1 MASNN
6 STFKI
11 PDEKRLDIKQFIQ
24 SKVIRYWYL
33 YLTSLAVALM
43 AGYFYNWYAT
53 PVYNATATLLI
64 KDEKRVNPTQDLLTQ
79 LSSLDHTGGIDNE
92 VELIRSRTM
101 IARTLRKLD
110 FDITYLMEGNIKISE
125 QYRQSPVKLII
136 DSFPFRSYENSIH
149 IEILD
154 DKKYELIFDNRNS
167 GESVSE
173 VYAFNQPV
181 QNVIGKFTLEKTDK
195 FRTAEYLQPDFEKRK
210 FILIAHHFD
219 NLVDRYTKNLNITF
233 VSKKATILELSL
245 KDRVPQKAG
254 DFLNTLMDVYIQSG
268 VENKNEIASNSLK
281 FIDDQLQLVSED
293 LKSSEQDLESYK
305 TEKGITDLGTEAQA
319 FLESVKIYDEKISS
333 IDIQNSFLQYLE
345 GYIME
350 DKELE
355 KISPASIGIAD
366 PLLTK
371 LITQLADLQNLRKSQ
386 LNSTKP
392 DNPIIMT
399 LEIQIQNTREDLLEN
414 VRSIRNGL
422 MASKQEAEIQL
433 SRIRDKIRTVPRTQR
448 ELVGMQRQA
457 LIREGLYNYLL
468 QKRAETAIMLASTI
482 SDNRI
487 VNSARASKKPVRPVP
502 SQTYTFAI
510 LLGLMIPAFFIYGR
524 EFLNDKITGLQELKG
539 MTKVPVIG
547 VVAFSENGGKL
558 LAAEKPES
566 MISESF
572 RLIRTN
578 LQYITTSSEKT
589 RILVTSTVSSE
600 GKSFCAANLAAVYAL
615 SGKKVILVHGDLRK
629 PKKSSE
635 FGLKTDAGISN
646 FLIGTSDLESILQP
660 HPSVENL
667 SIVLS
672 GPKPPNPSELM
683 LHKRMGDFFS
693 ELENIFDVIIVDSPP
708 IGLVSDGM
716 LLNKYTD
723 ATIFIVRQNVTNKQ
737 SIDYLNSLSES
748 GKMTRL
754 SIIFNAV
761 KNKQGKNNGHKYGY
775 GYGYGYGHGYYDED
789 RS

>member
-1 MASNN
+1 MTSPNT
-6 STFKI
+6 SFKI
-11 PDEKRLDIKQFIQ
+11 PDEKRLDIKQFVQAKI
-24 SKVIRYWYL
+24 IRYWYL
-33 YLTSLAVALM
+33 YLLSLFIALM

-53 PVYNATATLLI
+53 PVYNANATLLI
-64 KDEKRVNPTQDLLTQ
+64 KDEKRVNPTQDLLSQ

-125 QYRQSPVKLII
+125 QYRQSPVRLVI
-136 DSFPFRSYENSIH
+136 DSFPFRHYEQPIH
-149 IEILD
+149 IKILD
-154 DKKYELIFDNRNS
+154 DKKYEFAFENKNS
-167 GESVSE
+167 GESISE
-173 VYAFNQPV
+173 VYSFDQPV
-181 QNVIGKFTLEKTDK
+181 QNLIGKFTVEKTDK
-195 FRTAEYLQPDFEKRK
+195 FRTAEYLNPEFEKRN

-219 NLVDRYTKNLNITF
+219 NLVDKYTRNLNITF
-233 VSKKATILELSL
+233 VSKKATVIELSL

-268 VENKNEIASNSLK
+268 IENKNEIASNSLK
-281 FIDDQLQLVSED
+281 FIDDQLKLVTED
-293 LKSSEQDLESYK
+293 LKTSEQDLESYK

-350 DKELE
+350 DRELD

-399 LEIQIQNTREDLLEN
+399 LDIQIQNTREDLLEN

-422 MASKQEAEIQL
+422 LASKQEAETQL

-487 VNSARASKKPVRPVP
+487 VNSARASKNPVRPIP

-510 LLGLMIPAFFIYGR
+510 LLGIMIPAFFIYGR
-524 EFLNDKITGLQELKG
+524 ELLNDKITGLNELRS
-539 MTKVPVIG
+539 MTSVPVIG
-547 VVAFSENGGKL
+547 VVAFSDNNGKL
-558 LAAEKPES
+558 LVAEKPES

-578 LQYITTSSEKT
+578 LQYITTSADKI

-615 SGKKVILVHGDLRK
+615 TGKKVVLVHGDLRK

-646 FLIGTSDLESILQP
+646 YLIGTSVFDSIIQP
-660 HPSVENL
+660 HPTVENL

-683 LHKRMGDFFS
+683 LHKRMEEFFQ
-693 ELENIFDVIIVDSPP
+693 ELGNHFDVIIVDSPP
-708 IGLVSDGM
+708 IGLVADGM
-716 LLNKYTD
+716 QLSKYTD
-723 ATIFIVRQNVTNKQ
+723 ATIYIVRQNVTNKQ
-737 SIDYLNSLSES
+737 SIEYLESLNEA
-748 GKMTRL
+748 GKLSKL

-761 KNKQGKNNGHKYGY
+761 KRKQGRKNGHNYGY